1 MIQNQRKPYQISLWP
16 TTDRS
21 GPAVN
26 LEFDTLA
33 DALAELERHRDGG
46 VYRSGLCIQWH
57 KVSQEWAMVDRFPK

>member
-1 MIQNQRKPYQISLWP
+1 
-16 TTDRS
+16 
-21 GPAVN
+21 VN

-57 KVSQEWAMVDRFPK
+57 KASQEWALVDRFPK